1 MKKIFF
7 VVALLV
13 VVASCTKNEVIPQN
27 DGNNEITYLTAPLT
41 KASSFG
47 TSNKFYSYA
56 YLLTSGK
63 NWASNSATS
72 SLYIDEAEI
81 SYQTNQWKAAT
92 SYYWPKDAN
101 SSLTF
106 FAWADGTP
114 APAPA
119 MGACS
124 NTTGIVFA
132 DYNVAVSKNK
142 DLMVAKIAADQTA
155 NTKPGIYGAS
165 EGVPTLFYHV
175 LSSLEIK
182 AKVAAAYPN
191 VTFKVKNITLKANSV
206 QGSYTQGVDA
216 GVLPTA
222 GTWTQA
228 SPVVTADLQV
238 YNNAGFELNT
248 SEQALVAT
256 AADYRILLPHVFA
269 DSELMQITY
278 DIVTTYTGTPVT
290 ETVTVSKKLSEIF
303 TENTPDESWEAG
315 KKYTLT
321 ITLSMNEILWDP
333 AVADWASGTGTWGI

>member
-41 KASSFG
+41 KATSSFG

-114 APAPA
+114 DPAPA

-155 NTKPGIYGAS
+155 NTKPGI
-165 EGVPTLFYHV
+165 
-175 LSSLEIK
+175 
-182 AKVAAAYPN
+182 
-191 VTFKVKNITLKANSV
+191 
-206 QGSYTQGVDA
+206 
-216 GVLPTA
+216 
-222 GTWTQA
+222 
-228 SPVVTADLQV
+228 
-238 YNNAGFELNT
+238 
-248 SEQALVAT
+248 
-256 AADYRILLPHVFA
+256 
-269 DSELMQITY
+269 
-278 DIVTTYTGTPVT
+278 
-290 ETVTVSKKLSEIF
+290 
-303 TENTPDESWEAG
+303 
-315 KKYTLT
+315 
-321 ITLSMNEILWDP
+321 
-333 AVADWASGTGTWGI
+333 